1 MIGPT
6 AEAGWAQN
14 GLAGRNADSPRAGRR
29 GNLSHKIEG
38 TNNGAA
44 NEF

>member
-1 MIGPT
+1 MIGPA

-14 GLAGRNADSPRAGRR
+14 GLAGRNVDSPPTEPR

-38 TNNGAA
+38 I
-44 NEF
+44 EQWSR